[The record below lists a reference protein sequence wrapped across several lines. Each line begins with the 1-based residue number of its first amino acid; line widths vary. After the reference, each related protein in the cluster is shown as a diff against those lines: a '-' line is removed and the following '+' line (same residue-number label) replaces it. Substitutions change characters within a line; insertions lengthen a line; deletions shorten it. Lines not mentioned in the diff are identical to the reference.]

1 MEISEATDQRQPA
14 SVNTSQVAEAED
26 GDLQKDT
33 CKKMIDA
40 AAEPPNTGS
49 SHRQDQ
55 RRQGVQDGQITTKKG
70 RV

>member
-40 AAEPPNTGS
+40 AAESPNTVRR
-49 SHRQDQ
+49 HRQDQ
-55 RRQGVQDGQITTKKG
+55 CRRGELDGVNQK
-70 RV
+70 